1 MNDDNDPGNAA
12 NESTGTDRRTML
24 RLSGAAITGAV
35 GLSAASGSAAA
46 QWGSSGVEEFDL
58 DGFFADDELPE
69 SDEDELVIYLHG
81 GGVSASAGDQ
91 GESLEDGLADAG
103 YETTV
108 VAGVFSTMS
117 VGIGDE
123 TSDAAENLAGMIED
137 YDDSTGGTIRIVGYS
152 LGGILTMQTLNAL
165 GDGYAVET
173 AASLGTGTPDST
185 VCEGEV
191 YYDGISENTEEF
203 RALVSEDDTAVATMD
218 AMEPDCGGV
227 FGGGEPPENLTT
239 VDVTHDVDDH
249 MVYLQSDAVMDD
261 LADSFDDGSDDD
273 NGDDNGNGDEDDD
286 LGWW

>member
-12 NESTGTDRRTML
+12 DESIGTDRRTVL

-35 GLSAASGSAAA
+35 GLSEASGSAAA

-58 DGFFADDELPE
+58 DGFGADDELPH

-81 GGVSASAGDQ
+81 GGVSATAGDQ

-103 YETTV
+103 YDTTV
-108 VAGVFSTMS
+108 VAGVFSTIS
-117 VGIGDE
+117 VGIGDD

-137 YDDSTGGTIRIVGYS
+137 YYDSTGGTIRIVGYS

-165 GDGYAVET
+165 GDGYVVET

-191 YYDGISENTEEF
+191 YGDGISENAEEF

-227 FGGGEPPENLTT
+227 FGGDGEPPENLTT

-261 LADSFDDGSDDD
+261 LADSFDDGSGDGDDD
-273 NGDDNGNGDEDDD
+273 DF
-286 LGWW
+286 GWW